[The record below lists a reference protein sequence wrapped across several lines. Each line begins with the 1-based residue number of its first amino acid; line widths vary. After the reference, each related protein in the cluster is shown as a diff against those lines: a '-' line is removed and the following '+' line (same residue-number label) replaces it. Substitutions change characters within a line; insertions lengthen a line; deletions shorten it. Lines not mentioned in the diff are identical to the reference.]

1 MLLEGFILLSYILG
15 TGFGWY
21 IGRSSGMKQGIA
33 QTVDSLIEQGFLR
46 WRGSKDNPEVLK
58 WNED

>member
-33 QTVDSLIEQGFLR
+33 QTVDSLIQQGFLK
-46 WRGSKDNPEVLK
+46 WRGSKENPEVLK
-58 WNED
+58 WNEE